1 MHEKECVI
9 STNRKT
15 ATKRHSQSA
24 SRPARSLIFL
34 SNHERRAHQ
43 ILGFRTDGN
52 ITHIKLLFW
61 TLCPQVLWSA
71 YTQSLVNFLFPSPFY
86 NCVEVINGAPPAVSD
101 AP

>member
-43 ILGFRTDGN
+43 ILGFRTDENERYRATHCCDLQAQSVSWLGN
-52 ITHIKLLFW
+52 EKW
-61 TLCPQVLWSA
+61 T
-71 YTQSLVNFLFPSPFY
+71 
-86 NCVEVINGAPPAVSD
+86 
-101 AP
+101 